1 MKHVKL
7 FEQFLNEAKVTQK
20 DVKKLQK
27 WGYDASLHSGT
38 ITVEDGP
45 NHWDDDNTYTYYWDG
60 EDVYSDTDPT
70 PSDGTYYKSCTTVDD
85 FIDAMEDSDSDHW
98 E

>member
-60 EDVYSDTDPT
+60 ENVSSETDA
-70 PSDGTYYKSCTTVDD
+70 PSDAQYSKTCSTVED
-85 FIDAMEDSDSDHW
+85 FMNAMEDSSDNW